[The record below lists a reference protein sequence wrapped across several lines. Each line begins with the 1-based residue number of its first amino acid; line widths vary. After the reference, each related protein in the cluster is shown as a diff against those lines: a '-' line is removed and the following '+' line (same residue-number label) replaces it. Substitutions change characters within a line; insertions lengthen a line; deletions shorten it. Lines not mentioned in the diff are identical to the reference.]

1 MAKRK
6 WTKAEI
12 RTMKSLAGK
21 KARHAIARQLRRT
34 EAAIATKASTL
45 GVSLSTR

>member
-1 MAKRK
+1 MTKRK
-6 WTKAEI
+6 WTKADI

-21 KARHAIARQLRRT
+21 KTRRTIARELRRS